1 MCGGFLM
8 RKTLWLPSWKGWL
21 LLFGLLVLAGLGA
34 VRGIH
39 PFLALDQRVP
49 SDLLVVEG
57 WVPDYALKQGLDFS
71 VDTHCRYL
79 LLTGGLVSGAVE
91 PEPEDTYGRIAL
103 QRLKNLGGETGQ
115 VRVVDSPAVM
125 RDRTFSSAVAVRD
138 WLAAEGMAPKSI
150 TVLTLGTHAR
160 RSRLLFQKAFGAKV
174 EVGII
179 SVPDRE
185 YDARIWWR
193 SSEGVKEVL
202 SEGAAYLYARFLF
215 SAG

>member
-21 LLFGLLVLAGLGA
+21 LIFGLLVLAGFGA
-34 VRGIH
+34 VRGVH
-39 PFLALDQRVP
+39 PFLAT
-49 SDLLVVEG
+49 SDPKLAEFLVVDG
-57 WVPDYALKQGLDFS
+57 WVPDYALKRGLDIS
-71 VDTHCRYL
+71 VATHCRYL
-79 LLTGGLVSGAVE
+79 ILTGGLVSGAV
-91 PEPEDTYGRIAL
+91 EPEDTYGRIAL
-103 QRLKNLGGETGQ
+103 QRLKNLGGETEQ

-125 RDRTFSSAVAVRD
+125 RDRTYSSAVAVRE

-193 SSEGVKEVL
+193 SSEGVKEVI